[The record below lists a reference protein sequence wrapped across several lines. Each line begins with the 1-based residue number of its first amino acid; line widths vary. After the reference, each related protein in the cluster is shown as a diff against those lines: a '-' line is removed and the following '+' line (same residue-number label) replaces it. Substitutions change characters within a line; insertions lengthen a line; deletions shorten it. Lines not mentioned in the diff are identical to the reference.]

1 MSNEEEI
8 DRIFSSMNQKLDY
21 VLSEDKRKSEK
32 ILHTLK
38 MELKLSVNAMVRSK
52 PDSWKV
58 IKSSYIDVLKMIAE
72 IESEV

>member
-8 DRIFSSMNQKLDY
+8 DRIFSSMNQKLDGI
-21 VLSEDKRKSEK
+21 LSGDNRKSEK

-38 MELKLSVNAMVRSK
+38 MELKLSVNSMVQSK
-52 PDSWKV
+52 PDSWKI
-58 IKSSYIDVLKMIAE
+58 IKSSYIDVLKMISE